1 VLSGP
6 AAGVHIP
13 FPSDSFLIGRAADGP
28 GNLMRD
34 PELSRQ
40 HARLSLRDGRTLIED
55 LGSTNGTFVNGAAVT
70 EPVTL
75 SEGDEIRLGTSELRV
90 EATAAA
96 PRSFA
101 AGESRLQQ
109 QMTRMSV
116 VPAAAG
122 EEKLGFTLR
131 IEAGPAAG
139 KRITVDEELI
149 VGRAERGAGQL
160 DGDP

>member
-1 VLSGP
+1 
-6 AAGVHIP
+6 
-13 FPSDSFLIGRAADGP
+13 
-28 GNLMRD
+28 
-34 PELSRQ
+34 
-40 HARLSLRDGRTLIED
+40 
-55 LGSTNGTFVNGAAVT
+55 AVT

-75 SEGDEIRLGTSELRV
+75 SEGDVIRLGTSELRV

-160 DGDP
+160 DGDPELSRRHASFSAFDPGRVLVEDLGSTNGTLVNGHRVHAPTIVTPGDEVGVGSTVLG